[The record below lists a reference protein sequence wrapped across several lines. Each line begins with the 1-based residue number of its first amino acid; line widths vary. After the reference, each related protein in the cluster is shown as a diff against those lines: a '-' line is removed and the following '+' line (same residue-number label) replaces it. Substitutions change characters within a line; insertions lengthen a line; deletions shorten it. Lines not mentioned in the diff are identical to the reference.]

1 MYHLEIITN
10 NEMLVYS
17 QDFNNKQAMMIAY
30 DTILH
35 NYNTWNKYKGNQL
48 QLFEG
53 QDYENMKE
61 LVKYRKDL

>member
-1 MYHLEIITN
+1 
-10 NEMLVYS
+10 MLVYS
-17 QDFNNKQAMMIAY
+17 QAFNNKPAMMIAY